1 MFLPLWGSY
10 SSFGLWNLLF
20 LHIPCTSNP
29 RLTLKD
35 IFNFQKTKEMS
46 KFNITEKLLMFDS
59 CWWNVVKS
67 HEFSNTAGSPYCTM
81 CSSCHTSYSSCK
93 SSSPEWHFAWS
104 IPRLT
109 FQNETLRSLSPHI
122 PAASAYKIHIITHCS
137 MLS

>member
-20 LHIPCTSNP
+20 LHIPCTSIP

-67 HEFSNTAGSPYCTM
+67 HEFSNTAGSPYCTT

-104 IPRLT
+104 IPRLRPFKTKLLDHFRHT
-109 FQNETLRSLSPHI
+109 FLPHQLI
-122 PAASAYKIHIITHCS
+122 KFILLHTAAC
-137 MLS
+137 

>member
-20 LHIPCTSNP
+20 LHIPCTSIP

-35 IFNFQKTKEMS
+35 IFNFQETKEIS

-59 CWWNVVKS
+59 CWLNVVKS
-67 HEFSNTAGSPYCTM
+67 HEFSNTAGSPYCTT

-104 IPRLT
+104 IPRLRPFQTKLLDHFRHT
-109 FQNETLRSLSPHI
+109 FLPHQLIKFTLLHT
-122 PAASAYKIHIITHCS
+122 AAC
-137 MLS
+137 